1 MSYFFDIMK
10 RGGDILLKEKIY
22 RSDYRALAQTSSL
35 LEIYYQ
41 DQQADGLLETF
52 HWHYEPEVILC
63 THGSLEVYCN
73 GKTFHLKANDLMFI
87 NSSQLHSLN
96 FHPYTAATTFCFNLN
111 ALISGST
118 DQCDQNFLLPLK
130 NLDQLIQADIINS
143 EKASGGYAQLLEIV
157 RHIVELD
164 TERPSA
170 YQLELKSSLF
180 RLLFL
185 LLQEFPLL
193 PYKDYQ
199 PDNTVKNY
207 DRLKDVVLYMNR
219 HYPDPICIQ
228 DLASIMHLST
238 SYFCKYFKKYIG
250 NSPMDY
256 LNIVRTENA
265 AKLLKTTNNRIIDI
279 AYEVGFQNFSYFSRT
294 FLRYKGTTPSGY
306 RRQFALQS
314 DYDQR
319 SANSNNK

>member
-1 MSYFFDIMK
+1 M
-10 RGGDILLKEKIY
+10 LKEKIY
-22 RSDYRALAQTSSL
+22 RSDYRTFAQTSSL

-41 DQQADGLLETF
+41 DQRADGLLETF

-63 THGSLEVYCN
+63 TRGSLEVYCN
-73 GKTFHLKANDLMFI
+73 GKTFRLKENNLMFI

-118 DQCDQNFLLPLK
+118 DQCDQDFLLPLK
-130 NLDQLIQADIINS
+130 NLDQLIQADVI
-143 EKASGGYAQLLEIV
+143 SGKEANGEHTQLLKLV
-157 RHIVELD
+157 HHIVSLE
-164 TERPSA
+164 TERPLA

-207 DRLKDVVLYMNR
+207 DRLKDVVVYMNR
-219 HYPDPICIQ
+219 HYSDPVCIQ
-228 DLASIMHLST
+228 DLANIMHLSPA
-238 SYFCKYFKKYIG
+238 YFCKYFKKHIG

-294 FLRYKGTTPSGY
+294 FLRYKGTSPSGY
-306 RRQFALQS
+306 RRQFASQS
-314 DYDQR
+314 DYDQ
-319 SANSNNK
+319 SIANTNNE